1 MSSKHTAA
9 DGSPSASTI
18 SLPRRRHSRHG
29 SLGSLTNIP
38 HTDRETLSQ
47 TLDQINQHASRTD
60 SLTTF
65 NEYTSPPLST
75 SGGDGKGLAGELQ
88 GGISGLYSRIRASV
102 GNVRDIVTN
111 TAENAAVDEKSIKSP
126 KLAPPSPAS
135 ITRSRPYNLDN
146 VASDSVPQD
155 SQPTGGTKGLSSITS
170 PIDPD
175 FAVSLKLPALDA
187 RKGYETLQKSDQKQV
202 IKSTKLT
209 LGGSTSQVKA
219 ILTPSLPLKSPLAP
233 LAPPTIVISSAIA
246 EANATGNRDDSR
258 TRKGSV
264 TTNVRAPS
272 KAEEQLNEAVSKRKA
287 PALAPVSNP
296 STNPAPDEKVNEQ
309 SQTTV
314 EHVFDKGQQLEH
326 ESIAYEHAGRLG
338 QKGALTQDGDYFT
351 ALEQPLTVPK
361 IVTHP
366 GTPQTS
372 HARTLPIPAINSLE
386 KQPST
391 PVATS
396 PASAQS
402 SVRSPPSVKNASMD
416 TFSLRAGAVQ
426 KRATSTNWQELNSSA
441 QSPAPQIRN
450 RILSKDFWMKDE
462 NARDCFYCGDA
473 FSTFRRK
480 HHCRT
485 CGQIF
490 DAKCTSILP
499 GAQFGHAG
507 SIRVCKPCE
516 SIVKGFD
523 DSSEFSDDS
532 SIRPPSLRP
541 RHGSAGAND
550 VLGSPGARSRPAS
563 LYSMRQSPKH
573 SELVAPTMSIPATR
587 KSKSDTSRYPTVLEI
602 EAERTLMRPSSSRS
616 LRSTHLSRPFTPG
629 HRRHNSRQLHQ
640 RGFKALPEDSAPFHR
655 TVPQE
660 KRQRL
665 PAFHDDN
672 IIDPDLAP
680 YLSDEASSGDEQ
692 IGIVAAM
699 HGEGVSRSFDDKTTL
714 AGYLGASKK
723 SRSRAGDKS
732 ISGVT
737 FTSRDTDNQS
747 LSSFRTSNARNS
759 RRRNPSTLGNLHLR
773 PSPRAHRMSA
783 AIPPSSTNLHESFS
797 SSALAQMMSATSTP
811 AAGPRMIR
819 SSSMRGAAAPAVEL
833 NSASLQHVRRLLR
846 QLLQDSHIHSVSN
859 WEKAMIPILL
869 QATDDVNPNVQ
880 NGDDIDVRHYVK
892 LKKIPGGKPDD
903 TSYVSGLVFTKNLAL
918 KSMPRSMAHP
928 NILILTFPL
937 EYARHQQ
944 HFMSLEPVI
953 RQEREFLQNLVHRI
967 AALQPNLLLVE
978 RNVSG
983 LALEFLEKANIATA
997 YNVKASVLEAVSR
1010 CSQTRII
1017 SSVDKL
1023 AIKPPQAGKC
1033 SSFYLKT
1040 YVHGGRKK
1048 TYMFLSGCSKELG
1061 CTIVLRG
1068 ADNTTLARMKR
1079 ITEFMVYVVYNLKLE
1094 TCLMRDEFAL
1104 IPSVARTGS
1113 LSPSQDTARKATKG
1127 THMDPAPS
1135 SDLVAEISSKLD
1147 DKSLGNDGTAAEVV
1161 NANVL
1166 KSLNP
1171 KSRATNEDTQNNPDD
1186 GSVPDDV
1193 PMPSF
1198 YSDMVEEHRT
1208 KILSASPFVR
1218 FMQPYL
1224 LMRSREQERR
1234 LAYLRRLRDLD
1245 VAESERLTEDPELR
1259 TFQLIKPEMVHETVR
1274 AASKSVREV
1283 LRAVHDTEYDRALH
1297 NYRVQSKQWETYI
1310 SGNINLFDPEA
1321 HQNIA
1326 VLYSVVCTVT
1336 TVPCSGPDLLALG
1349 FYNEHETD
1357 ENFEADC
1364 TLGQYVE
1371 DVCFGA
1377 NTVCTAN
1384 GCERKMFDHHRQY
1397 VHGEAQIS
1405 VFVERYPCKLR
1416 GLQNTI
1422 LMWSCCRICGKETQ
1436 VMPMSEST
1444 WKYSFGKYLEL
1455 SFWSKDVH
1463 ARADVCPHDLHRDH
1477 LRYFGFKDM
1486 VLRVHYDPITLL
1498 EVIVPRARIT
1508 WKVDNDLRFKND
1520 LYMKI
1525 EERIN
1530 KFMLSVKARIK
1541 SILVESVVPQKME
1554 ACRQEVARLMERC
1567 REEHPALVKNL
1578 QDKYMTSKH
1587 YETVPFNR
1595 AIRATQE
1602 KVAEWD
1608 ATFAEFDR
1616 NFFPSEKDIRR
1627 LATLQLK
1634 KIFLDRDESNSSLAS
1649 NEEEKIPAAPDTLT
1663 VASMSSEEQPSL
1675 TPQTRNMSP
1684 EKTHDML
1691 SAVVDKNASAR
1702 PVLDTSDT
1710 TNEYENAPATAVPS
1724 DPTDKALTS
1733 RDTIDRE
1740 DVRHLDLATSSE
1752 LQQHSDLSGAFASGE
1767 PRAIDFAVN
1776 LADPEHR
1783 QTIKYPN
1790 EGNDLQDHDAGQIN
1804 YEPVQPSAGTQ
1815 QFSEDEPTKA
1825 KSNQPSSIPRPTLGG
1840 RRHTGIPASPPLIR
1854 THSQPVHHQR
1864 DQSNGSK
1871 RSSTSREEPRNK
1883 MVQSDEPPNANL
1895 TSAKPAEKRLSGR
1908 LGLGTLKLHGVS
1920 GHSMIPRSIATKR
1933 DSHVST
1939 LAKHFEQLSREFEKE
1954 RLREKRQRFSKNRQS
1969 RAYPM
1974 AAAKP
1979 IVEVYHNVREAV
1991 EERDPSD
1998 EDLLV
2003 SEPPLGS
2010 GEPPATVDQM
2020 AQMEDSQTSGEGI
2033 RTEDT
2038 TAENTD
2044 TEEHTHDSY
2053 TGSDTEGEGSR
2064 NEADRVSVEDVPGSP
2079 EEHHALSSAEA
2090 QLDLKLDLPKHE
2102 KYSLLKILMNF
2113 WAERSASGWKALDY
2127 PLNTFDHIFA
2137 DSDIIVREDEPSS
2150 LIAFA
2155 LGSED
2160 YKAKLQGITSRSSL
2174 DDPDAGD
2181 QGEMQRTMTRTTGTH
2196 LKYQFH
2202 EGSAKMLC
2210 KVFYAEQFDAVRR
2223 KCGVSERIVESLSR
2237 CMKWDSKGGKT
2248 KSVFLKT
2255 LDDRFVLK
2263 SLPPG
2268 ETQTFLRFAPAYF
2281 QLMSECL
2288 FRDLPSV
2295 IAKMVGFYQ
2304 IVIKNTL
2311 TGVDFNWYLIVMEN
2325 LFYDRSPTRIFD
2337 LKGSM
2342 RNRRIQSTGEQNE
2355 VLLDENMV
2363 DFIYESPLFARE
2375 HSKKLLRAS
2384 VWNDTLFLSR
2394 QNVMDYSLMIAID
2407 EERKELVVGIIDVI
2421 RTYTWDKKL
2430 EFWFKGGG
2438 GRGTRPTVTSPRDYK
2453 NRFREAMGRYV
2464 LQAPNCWHQFH
2475 AQQLETRAL
2484 RIEKERE
2491 GEAEAQGHGQVTNHR
2506 EGIAGAGSIW

>member
-1 MSSKHTAA
+1 MSSKHAVA
-9 DGSPSASTI
+9 DGNPPALT
-18 SLPRRRHSRHG
+18 LPFPHSRRSRRGSIG
-29 SLGSLTNIP
+29 SLVSTSSV
-38 HTDRETLSQ
+38 DRETLAQ
-47 TLDQINQHASRTD
+47 TLDQINQHASQTGT
-60 SLTTF
+60 LTTF
-65 NEYTSPPLST
+65 NEYTPPPILS
-75 SGGDGKGLAGELQ
+75 SRGDEKGLASDLQ
-88 GGISGLYSRIRASV
+88 GGISGLYSRFRASV
-102 GNVRDIVTN
+102 GNVRDIVAPN
-111 TAENAAVDEKSIKSP
+111 GDNGSADEKSIQSP
-126 KLAPPSPAS
+126 RLAPPTPAPINHPKPPS
-135 ITRSRPYNLDN
+135 LDV
-146 VASDSVPQD
+146 VASNARQD
-155 SQPTGGTKGLSSITS
+155 NKRGTGVWSSIPSTPHVDADVTDLS
-170 PIDPD
+170 KAPVPYEGGGHEIPPKADPKP
-175 FAVSLKLPALDA
+175 FAKP
-187 RKGYETLQKSDQKQV
+187 
-202 IKSTKLT
+202 TKLAI
-209 LGGSTSQVKA
+209 GASTTQAKA
-219 ILTPSLPLKSPLAP
+219 VLTPGLPLTSPLAP
-233 LAPPTIVISSAIA
+233 LAAPTMAFSAAIA
-246 EANATGNRDDSR
+246 KANVNDGRDDPGV
-258 TRKGSV
+258 RKGSV
-264 TTNVRAPS
+264 PTNGRLSS
-272 KAEEQLNEAVSKRKA
+272 KAEEHLNEKFNKQKA
-287 PALAPVSNP
+287 PSPYS
-296 STNPAPDEKVNEQ
+296 STNPASDVRAGDY
-309 SQTTV
+309 SRTV
-314 EHVFDKGQQLEH
+314 
-326 ESIAYEHAGRLG
+326 IEHASEASQQSKHEPPDRETEDQANLEGRSPQG
-338 QKGALTQDGDYFT
+338 VDYF
-351 ALEQPLTVPK
+351 APVEQPLMVPK
-361 IVTHP
+361 VVTHP
-366 GTPQTS
+366 GTPQISHSRTS
-372 HARTLPIPAINSLE
+372 QIAVTASTE
-386 KQPST
+386 KGPST
-391 PVATS
+391 PVMAS

-402 SVRSPPSVKNASMD
+402 STHAYPSFDQKKSDAS
-416 TFSLRAGAVQ
+416 SSRAASAHTRISSS
-426 KRATSTNWQELNSSA
+426 KRQDFDNLTKVS
-441 QSPAPQIRN
+441 APQIRN
-450 RILSKDFWMKDE
+450 RILSKEYWMKDE

-490 DAKCTSILP
+490 DAKCTSVLP

-516 SIVKGFD
+516 GIINGYD

-541 RHGSAGAND
+541 RHGSAGASD
-550 VLGSPGARSRPAS
+550 VLSSSVPRSRPGS
-563 LYSMRQSPKH
+563 LHNMKPSPKH
-573 SELVAPTMSIPATR
+573 SELTAPTMSIPATR
-587 KSKSDTSRYPTVLEI
+587 KSKSESSRNPTVLEI
-602 EAERTLMRPSSSRS
+602 DAERTLMRPSSSRS
-616 LRSTHLSRPFTPG
+616 LKSTHLSRPFTPS
-629 HRRHNSRQLHQ
+629 HRRHNSRHFHQ
-640 RGFKALPEDSAPFHR
+640 RGIKALPEDSAPFHR
-655 TVPQE
+655 NVPEEQ
-660 KRQRL
+660 RQRL

-680 YLSDEASSGDEQ
+680 YLSDDASSGDEE

-699 HGEGVSRSFDDKTTL
+699 QGEGISRSFDEKTTL
-714 AGYLGASKK
+714 AGILGASKK
-723 SRSRAGDKS
+723 HRSRAGDKS
-732 ISGVT
+732 LSGVT
-737 FTSRDTDNQS
+737 FVSRDSDNQS
-747 LSSFRTSNARNS
+747 LSSGRNAHARSS
-759 RRRNPSTLGNLHLR
+759 RRRNLSTVGNLHLR

-783 AIPPSSTNLHESFS
+783 AVPPSNTNLHESFS

-811 AAGPRMIR
+811 AAGPRIIR
-819 SSSMRGAAAPAVEL
+819 SSSMRGAAAPPVEL
-833 NSASLQHVRRLLR
+833 NSASLEHVRKLLR
-846 QLLQDSHIHSVSN
+846 QLLQDSRIHSVSN
-859 WEKAMIPILL
+859 WEKALLPIFL

-880 NGDDIDVRHYVK
+880 DGDDIDIRHYVK
-892 LKKIPGGKPDD
+892 LKKIPGGRPDD

-918 KSMPRSMAHP
+918 KSMPRSIAHP
-928 NILILTFPL
+928 SILILTFPL

-967 AALQPNLLLVE
+967 ATLQPNLLLVE

-983 LALEFLEKANIATA
+983 LALEFLEKAGIATA

-1010 CSQTRII
+1010 CTQTRII
-1017 SSVDKL
+1017 SSIDKL

-1068 ADNTTLARMKR
+1068 ADSATLARVKR

-1104 IPSVARTGS
+1104 IPSVAQTGS
-1113 LSPSQDTARKATKG
+1113 VSPGNATAWNAAGGANAASLGSVPKGGTAT
-1127 THMDPAPS
+1127 
-1135 SDLVAEISSKLD
+1135 EISNRLYDMHS
-1147 DKSLGNDGTAAEVV
+1147 DKKVVSADVSNAEVRKDPGITFPETKDDTSTS
-1161 NANVL
+1161 A
-1166 KSLNP
+1166 
-1171 KSRATNEDTQNNPDD
+1171 EDAAD
-1186 GSVPDDV
+1186 PDDV

-1208 KILSASPFVR
+1208 KILSASPFVK

-1234 LAYLRRLRDLD
+1234 LAYLQRLRDLD
-1245 VAESERLTEDPELR
+1245 VEESEKITEDAESR
-1259 TFQLIKPEMVHETVR
+1259 TFQLIKPEMVHEAVR
-1274 AASKSVREV
+1274 TTSKSVREV
-1283 LRAVHDTEYDRALH
+1283 LRAVHDAEYDKALH
-1297 NYRVQSKQWETYI
+1297 IYQVQSKQWETYI

-1349 FYNEHETD
+1349 FYNEHETGAD
-1357 ENFEADC
+1357 FEADC

-1371 DVCFGA
+1371 DLCFGA

-1397 VHGEAQIS
+1397 VHGEAQVS
-1405 VFVERYPCKLR
+1405 VFVEHYPCKLR

-1422 LMWSCCRICGKETQ
+1422 LMWGCCRICGKETQ
-1436 VMPMSEST
+1436 VMPMSENT

-1455 SFWSKDVH
+1455 SFLSKDVH

-1477 LRYFGFKDM
+1477 LRYFGFKDLA
-1486 VLRVHYDPITLL
+1486 LRVHYDPITLL
-1498 EVIVPRARIT
+1498 EVVVPRARIT

-1520 LYMKI
+1520 LYARI

-1530 KFMLSVKARIK
+1530 KFMLSVKARIQ
-1541 SILVESVVPQKME
+1541 SIMVESVVPEKVE
-1554 ACRQEVARLMERC
+1554 ACKQEVGKLMDRC
-1567 REEHPALVKNL
+1567 REEHWALLRNL

-1608 ATFAEFDR
+1608 NAFADFDR

-1634 KIFLDRDESNSSLAS
+1634 KIFLDRDESNASLSS
-1649 NEEEKIPAAPDTLT
+1649 NEEGSTPVDPGTLT
-1663 VASMSSEEQPSL
+1663 VAITSPDEPPSL
-1675 TPQTRNMSP
+1675 APQTRNMSP
-1684 EKTHDML
+1684 EKAHDML
-1691 SAVVDKNASAR
+1691 SAVVDKDASSQTTPAG
-1702 PVLDTSDT
+1702 SGT
-1710 TNEYENAPATAVPS
+1710 TNEKGGETSATAR
-1724 DPTDKALTS
+1724 TDLTEEAFRPEDAL
-1733 RDTIDRE
+1733 DRE
-1740 DVRHLDLATSSE
+1740 DVRHLDLATSPE
-1752 LQQHSDLSGAFASGE
+1752 LRQPTPLNAAFAKGE
-1767 PRAIDFAVN
+1767 PRTIDFAVKSVDLERSQRRTLVKEDKGPLSLN
-1776 LADPEHR
+1776 DER
-1783 QTIKYPN
+1783 EN
-1790 EGNDLQDHDAGQIN
+1790 NDLSESSVPPQQHLKH
-1804 YEPVQPSAGTQ
+1804 EPTDSRPIQPSG
-1815 QFSEDEPTKA
+1815 
-1825 KSNQPSSIPRPTLGG
+1825 IPRPIEGG
-1840 RRHTGIPASPPLIR
+1840 RQHTGGLAPAPLHR
-1854 THSQPVHHQR
+1854 THSQPVQHQH
-1864 DQSNGSK
+1864 DFSNSSKQSATPLEELHTEASK
-1871 RSSTSREEPRNK
+1871 SEDS
-1883 MVQSDEPPNANL
+1883 PNASSGS
-1895 TSAKPAEKRLSGR
+1895 TGPAEKGISER
-1908 LGLGTLKLHGVS
+1908 LGLSTVKRSGVAS
-1920 GHSMIPRSIATKR
+1920 HSMIPRSIGAKK
-1933 DSHVST
+1933 DSHVSA

-1954 RLREKRQRFSKNRQS
+1954 RLRERRQRFSKSRRS

-1974 AAAKP
+1974 AVAKP
-1979 IVEVYHNVREAV
+1979 IVEVYRNVREAV

-2003 SEPPLGS
+2003 A
-2010 GEPPATVDQM
+2010 EPPAESGESAATVDRM
-2020 AQMEDSQTSGEGI
+2020 ARMEESQTSGEGA
-2033 RTEDT
+2033 RAEDT
-2038 TAENTD
+2038 TAENTETD
-2044 TEEHTHDSY
+2044 ECTLDSHV
-2053 TGSDTEGEGSR
+2053 GSDAEGEGGR
-2064 NEADRVSVEDVPGSP
+2064 HGADRVSVEEVPGGP
-2079 EEHHALSSAEA
+2079 DEHHALSPSEA

-2102 KYSLLKILMNF
+2102 KSSLMKMLRNF

-2137 DSDIIVREDEPSS
+2137 DSDIIIREDEPSS

-2160 YKAKLQGITSRSSL
+2160 YQAKLRDITSRTEL
-2174 DDPDAGD
+2174 GPPDAGD
-2181 QGEMQRTMTRTTGTH
+2181 PAEMQRTMTRTTGTH
-2196 LKYQFH
+2196 LKYQFQ

-2210 KVFYAEQFDAVRR
+2210 KVFYAEQFDALRR

-2237 CMKWDSKGGKT
+2237 CLKWDSKGGKT

-2263 SLPPG
+2263 SLPSG

-2288 FRDLPSV
+2288 FHDLPSV

-2304 IVIKNTL
+2304 IIIKNPL

-2342 RNRRIQSTGEQNE
+2342 RNRRIQSTGQQNE

-2453 NRFREAMGRYV
+2453 NRFREAMARYV
-2464 LQAPNCWHQFH
+2464 LQAPNCWHQFY
-2475 AQQLETRAL
+2475 AQRSETKGL
-2484 RIEKERE
+2484 RIEKDKE
-2491 GEAEAQGHGQVTNHR
+2491 GEAEVQTQSSV
-2506 EGIAGAGSIW
+2506 IS

>member
-1 MSSKHTAA
+1 MSSKLAAA
-9 DGSPSASTI
+9 DGSPAASTLLCPQPRRSRRGSIGSLVSASSI
-18 SLPRRRHSRHG
+18 
-29 SLGSLTNIP
+29 
-38 HTDRETLSQ
+38 DKDTLSH
-47 TLDQINQHASRTD
+47 TLDQINQHASHTD
-60 SLTTF
+60 TLTTF
-65 NEYTSPPLST
+65 NEYTSPPLS
-75 SGGDGKGLAGELQ
+75 SPSGDGKGLASDLQ
-88 GGISGLYSRIRASV
+88 GGISGLYNRFRASV
-102 GNVRDIVTN
+102 GNVRDIV
-111 TAENAAVDEKSIKSP
+111 APSSDHVSADEKSIQSP
-126 KLAPPSPAS
+126 GLAPPSPALINRTKPPSLNVSSSTTRQDNKRVGSVWNS
-135 ITRSRPYNLDN
+135 IPSTPSFDAENTVQQSR
-146 VASDSVPQD
+146 
-155 SQPTGGTKGLSSITS
+155 I
-170 PIDPD
+170 
-175 FAVSLKLPALDA
+175 PALWEGEAHEFPHRPDP
-187 RKGYETLQKSDQKQV
+187 KSLAKS
-202 IKSTKLT
+202 IKLAPGAPISQTKPM
-209 LGGSTSQVKA
+209 
-219 ILTPSLPLKSPLAP
+219 LTPNLPLKSPLAP
-233 LAPPTIVISSAIA
+233 LAPPTTLLSAAVA
-246 EANATGNRDDSR
+246 EANVNEGRDDSR
-258 TRKGSV
+258 VRKGV
-264 TTNVRAPS
+264 TISNDPLPS
-272 KAEEQLNEAVSKRKA
+272 KAEEQLNETFNKQKGPS
-287 PALAPVSNP
+287 PNP
-296 STNPAPDEKVNEQ
+296 SSHSAADTKTEEYSRAVIDHTSEA
-309 SQTTV
+309 S
-314 EHVFDKGQQLEH
+314 QQLKH
-326 ESIAYEHAGRLG
+326 ESVDAEIERQENQGGRSTHG
-338 QKGALTQDGDYFT
+338 VDYFT
-351 ALEQPLTVPK
+351 SVEQPQRVPK
-361 IVTHP
+361 IVTHT
-366 GTPQTS
+366 GTPKTS
-372 HARTLPIPAINSLE
+372 HPYTPQAAVIDSPERG
-386 KQPST
+386 PST
-391 PVATS
+391 PVMVS
-396 PASAQS
+396 PPLAQS
-402 SVRSPPSVKNASMD
+402 STHMYPSFDINRAD
-416 TFSLRAGAVQ
+416 TSLSRAVSVHTRLSSS
-426 KRATSTNWQELNSSA
+426 KRQDFDSLTKGS
-441 QSPAPQIRN
+441 APQNKN
-450 RILSKDFWMKDE
+450 RILSKDYWMKDE

-516 SIVKGFD
+516 GIINGYD

-532 SIRPPSLRP
+532 SVRPPSLRP
-541 RHGSAGAND
+541 RHGSAGASD
-550 VLGSPGARSRPAS
+550 VLNSPGPRSRPVS
-563 LYSMRQSPKH
+563 LYNMRQSPKH
-573 SELVAPTMSIPATR
+573 SELIAPTMSIPATR
-587 KSKSDTSRYPTVLEI
+587 KSKSDSSRNPTVLEI
-602 EAERTLMRPSSSRS
+602 EAERTLIRPSSSRS
-616 LRSTHLSRPFTPG
+616 LKSTHLSRPFTPG
-629 HRRHNSRQLHQ
+629 HRRHNSRHLHQ

-655 TVPQE
+655 NAPEE

-699 HGEGVSRSFDDKTTL
+699 HGEGISRSFDEKTTL
-714 AGYLGASKK
+714 AGILGASKK
-723 SRSRAGDKS
+723 HRSRAGDKS
-732 ISGVT
+732 LSGVT
-737 FTSRDTDNQS
+737 FISRDTDNQS
-747 LSSFRTSNARNS
+747 LSSARNSNIRNS
-759 RRRNPSTLGNLHLR
+759 RRRNLSTVSNLHLR

-783 AIPPSSTNLHESFS
+783 AIPPSTSNLHESFS

-833 NSASLQHVRRLLR
+833 NSASLQHVRKLLR
-846 QLLQDSHIHSVSN
+846 QLLQDSRIHSISN
-859 WEKAMIPILL
+859 WEKALIPILL

-880 NGDDIDVRHYVK
+880 NGDDIDIRHYVK

-903 TSYVSGLVFTKNLAL
+903 TLYVSGLVFTKNLAL
-918 KSMPRSMAHP
+918 KSMPRSIAHP

-983 LALEFLEKANIATA
+983 LALEFLEKADIATA

-1017 SSVDKL
+1017 SSIDKL

-1068 ADNTTLARMKR
+1068 ADNATLARVKR

-1104 IPSVARTGS
+1104 IPSVAQTGFQS
-1113 LSPSQDTARKATKG
+1113 PRLRNAWNITEGANAAGLVSPSGIA
-1127 THMDPAPS
+1127 
-1135 SDLVAEISSKLD
+1135 AEISNKLHD
-1147 DKSLGNDGTAAEVV
+1147 VDFNTKSILSADVT
-1161 NANVL
+1161 NADVL
-1166 KSLNP
+1166 KKP
-1171 KSRATNEDTQNNPDD
+1171 GFRYPETKEDIST
-1186 GSVPDDV
+1186 GSGDAAVPDDV

-1208 KILSASPFVR
+1208 KILSASPFVK

-1234 LAYLRRLRDLD
+1234 LAYLRRLRDID
-1245 VAESERLTEDPELR
+1245 VAEADKSVEDTETR

-1274 AASKSVREV
+1274 TASKSVREV
-1283 LRAVHDTEYDRALH
+1283 LRAVHDTEYDKAMH
-1297 NYRVQSKQWETYI
+1297 IYQVQSKQWETYI

-1357 ENFEADC
+1357 ADFEADC

-1371 DVCFGA
+1371 DLCFGA
-1377 NTVCTAN
+1377 NAVCTAN
-1384 GCERKMFDHHRQY
+1384 GCERKMLDHHRQY

-1422 LMWSCCRICGKETQ
+1422 LMWGCCRICGKETQ
-1436 VMPMSEST
+1436 VMPMSENT

-1477 LRYFGFKDM
+1477 LRYFGFKDLA
-1486 VLRVHYDPITLL
+1486 LRVHYDPITLL
-1498 EVIVPRARIT
+1498 EVVVPRARIT

-1520 LYMKI
+1520 LYTRI

-1530 KFMLSVKARIK
+1530 KYMLSVKARIQ
-1541 SILVESVVPQKME
+1541 SIMVESVVPEKVE
-1554 ACRQEVARLMERC
+1554 ACRQEVGRLMDRC
-1567 REEHPALVKNL
+1567 REEHRALLRNL

-1608 ATFAEFDR
+1608 NAFADFDR

-1627 LATLQLK
+1627 LATLQLR
-1634 KIFLDRDESNSSLAS
+1634 KIFLDRDYSNTSLSS
-1649 NEEEKIPAAPDTLT
+1649 NEEVGATAAPGTLT
-1663 VASMSSEEQPSL
+1663 VAVTSADEPPSL

-1684 EKTHDML
+1684 EKAHDML
-1691 SAVVDKNASAR
+1691 SAVVDKNASSQKASATPDTTEKQAEETAITAR
-1702 PVLDTSDT
+1702 TELTEEASAPNDVLDR
-1710 TNEYENAPATAVPS
+1710 EN
-1724 DPTDKALTS
+1724 
-1733 RDTIDRE
+1733 I
-1740 DVRHLDLATSSE
+1740 RHLDLATSPE
-1752 LQQHSDLSGAFASGE
+1752 LRQPATLNTAFANGE
-1767 PRAIDFAVN
+1767 PRTIDFAVKSMD
-1776 LADPEHR
+1776 LEQR
-1783 QTIKYPN
+1783 QQK
-1790 EGNDLQDHDAGQIN
+1790 
-1804 YEPVQPSAGTQ
+1804 VQPNKDYDIQLEKLEQKTKTLPGPSTPSQ
-1815 QFSEDEPTKA
+1815 LQVKNEPTKS
-1825 KSNQPSSIPRPTLGG
+1825 KPVNHMSGIPRPSEGG
-1840 RRHTGIPASPPLIR
+1840 RRHTGVPASPPLNR
-1854 THSQPVHHQR
+1854 THSYPVQHQR
-1864 DQSNGSK
+1864 DLSDSSKQSTVVPEEPQDEDSK
-1871 RSSTSREEPRNK
+1871 STGLPTAESSSTRAA
-1883 MVQSDEPPNANL
+1883 D
-1895 TSAKPAEKRLSGR
+1895 KRLSER
-1908 LGLGTLKLHGVS
+1908 FGLSTLKLSGVS
-1920 GHSMIPRSIATKR
+1920 GHSMIPRSIAAKKE
-1933 DSHVST
+1933 SHVST

-1954 RLREKRQRFSKNRQS
+1954 RLRERRQRFSKSRQS

-1974 AAAKP
+1974 AVAKP
-1979 IVEVYHNVREAV
+1979 IVEVYRNVREAV

-2003 SEPPLGS
+2003 AD
-2010 GEPPATVDQM
+2010 PPAENEESSETVDQM
-2020 AQMEDSQTSGEGI
+2020 AQMEESQTSGEGV
-2033 RTEDT
+2033 RADDT
-2038 TAENTD
+2038 TADNTETD
-2044 TEEHTHDSY
+2044 EYTLDSHV
-2053 TGSDTEGEGSR
+2053 GSDTEGEAGR
-2064 NEADRVSVEDVPGSP
+2064 TGADRVSIEDVPGGP
-2079 EEHHALSSAEA
+2079 DEHHALSTTEA

-2102 KYSLLKILMNF
+2102 KSSLMKMLRNF

-2155 LGSED
+2155 LGSDD
-2160 YKAKLQGITSRSSL
+2160 YQAKLQGITSRTGQANSE
-2174 DDPDAGD
+2174 AGD
-2181 QGEMQRTMTRTTGTH
+2181 QAEMQRTMTRTTGTH
-2196 LKYQFH
+2196 LKYQFQ

-2210 KVFYAEQFDAVRR
+2210 KVFYAEQFDALRR

-2237 CMKWDSKGGKT
+2237 CLKWDSKGGKT

-2288 FRDLPSV
+2288 FHDLPSV

-2304 IVIKNTL
+2304 IVIKNPL

-2407 EERKELVVGIIDVI
+2407 EQRKELVVGIIDVI

-2475 AQQLETRAL
+2475 AQQLETKAL

-2491 GEAEAQGHGQVTNHR
+2491 GETETQTQPGVV
-2506 EGIAGAGSIW
+2506 S

>member
-1 MSSKHTAA
+1 MGSKNAITN
-9 DGSPSASTI
+9 GSPAASTI
-18 SLPRRRHSRHG
+18 SHPHRRHSRRG
-29 SLGSLTNIP
+29 SISSLASISQI
-38 HTDRETLSQ
+38 DKETLSQ
-47 TLDQINQHASRTD
+47 TLDEINQHASHTD
-60 SLTTF
+60 TLTTF
-65 NEYTSPPLST
+65 NQYTSPPLSS
-75 SGGDGKGLAGELQ
+75 SGGDGKGIAGDLQ
-88 GGISGLYSRIRASV
+88 GGITGLYSRLRASV
-102 GNVRDIVTN
+102 GNVRDIVTH
-111 TAENAAVDEKSIKSP
+111 TADHSAGDDKSIQSP
-126 KLAPPSPAS
+126 RLPPPSPAS
-135 ITRSRPYNLDN
+135 TTRSKPHTLDV
-146 VASDSVPQD
+146 VASYVRQDNKRVDAVRSSNPTTPDLDSVFPVV
-155 SQPTGGTKGLSSITS
+155 TKPPGPS
-170 PIDPD
+170 
-175 FAVSLKLPALDA
+175 K
-187 RKGYETLQKSDQKQV
+187 REGHETPPKVDQKETAKPSQISLGASV
-202 IKSTKLT
+202 SQSKATLT
-209 LGGSTSQVKA
+209 SN
-219 ILTPSLPLKSPLAP
+219 LPMKSPLTP
-233 LAPPTIVISSAIA
+233 LALPTTGISQAVA
-246 EANATGNRDDSR
+246 EVNVNDSR
-258 TRKGSV
+258 DEPKIRRGGTI
-264 TTNVRAPS
+264 TNDTAASR
-272 KAEEQLNEAVSKRKA
+272 AEEQLNETFNKQKVPGPS
-287 PALAPVSNP
+287 LAPLVNPPLRTSAEGHLRTDSSNSAEAPHQVEQKDLSPEMGEIPNHKMNP
-296 STNPAPDEKVNEQ
+296 S
-309 SQTTV
+309 
-314 EHVFDKGQQLEH
+314 LE
-326 ESIAYEHAGRLG
+326 
-338 QKGALTQDGDYFT
+338 GDYFT
-351 ALEQPLTVPK
+351 LTEQPLKIPQ

-366 GTPQTS
+366 GTPQTNHS
-372 HARTLPIPAINSLE
+372 WTPQVNTSVVLE
-386 KQPST
+386 KGLST
-391 PVATS
+391 PGMTS
-396 PASAQS
+396 PTSAH
-402 SVRSPPSVKNASMD
+402 
-416 TFSLRAGAVQ
+416 
-426 KRATSTNWQELNSSA
+426 SSA
-441 QSPAPQIRN
+441 HSQHSSDQKKGDTSSLSAAGMRARVTGKTLQDFDSIAKGPVPQVRN
-450 RILSKDFWMKDE
+450 RILSRDYWMKDE
-462 NARDCFYCGDA
+462 NARDCFYCGGA

-490 DAKCTSILP
+490 DAKWLFYSTSILP
-499 GAQFGHAG
+499 GAQFGHAS

-516 SIVKGFD
+516 GIINGYD

-541 RHGSAGAND
+541 RHGSAGAGD
-550 VLGSPGARSRPAS
+550 VLGSPGARSRPGS
-563 LYSMRQSPKH
+563 LHSTRQSPKH
-573 SELVAPTMSIPATR
+573 SELMAPTMSIPATR
-587 KSKSDTSRYPTVLEI
+587 KSKSESSRNPTVLEI
-602 EAERTLMRPSSSRS
+602 DAERTLMRPSSSRS
-616 LRSTHLSRPFTPG
+616 LKSTLLSRPFTPG
-629 HRRHNSRQLHQ
+629 HRRHNSRHLHQ
-640 RGFKALPEDSAPFHR
+640 RSFKALPEDSAPFHR
-655 TVPQE
+655 NAPE
-660 KRQRL
+660 ERRQRL

-699 HGEGVSRSFDDKTTL
+699 HGESISRSFDDKASL
-714 AGYLGASKK
+714 AGFLGASRK

-732 ISGVT
+732 MSGVT
-737 FTSRDTDNQS
+737 FANLDADNQS
-747 LSSFRTSNARNS
+747 LSSSRTPNARNS
-759 RRRNPSTLGNLHLR
+759 RRRNLSAVANLHQR
-773 PSPRAHRMSA
+773 PSPRLHRMSA
-783 AIPPSSTNLHESFS
+783 AVPPSNTSLHESFS

-811 AAGPRMIR
+811 AVGPRMIR
-819 SSSMRGAAAPAVEL
+819 SSSMRGAAAPAIEL
-833 NSASLQHVRRLLR
+833 NSASLQHVRKLLR
-846 QLLQDSHIHSVSN
+846 QLLQDSEIHSVGS
-859 WEKAMIPILL
+859 WEKALIPILL

-880 NGDDIDVRHYVK
+880 NGDDIDIRHYVK

-918 KSMPRSMAHP
+918 KAMPRSIAQP

-1010 CSQTRII
+1010 CSQTRVI
-1017 SSVDKL
+1017 SSIDKL
-1023 AIKPPQAGKC
+1023 AIKPPQAGTC

-1040 YVHGGRKK
+1040 YVHGGRRK
-1048 TYMFLSGCSKELG
+1048 TYMFLSGCAKELG

-1068 ADNTTLARMKR
+1068 AGNTTLARVKR

-1104 IPSVARTGS
+1104 IPSVAHTGS
-1113 LSPSQDTARKATKG
+1113 LSPGRQVDQTAVVAARA
-1127 THMDPAPS
+1127 DPAPP
-1135 SDLVAEISSKLD
+1135 SDVVAEMSNRIHETDIAKNRLSADVSNAEILQNIGSTLTSSKD
-1147 DKSLGNDGTAAEVV
+1147 
-1161 NANVL
+1161 NAMTH
-1166 KSLNP
+1166 P
-1171 KSRATNEDTQNNPDD
+1171 ADA
-1186 GSVPDDV
+1186 SVPDDV

-1208 KILSASPFVR
+1208 RILSASPFVK

-1234 LAYLRRLRDLD
+1234 LAYLRRLRDMD
-1245 VAESERLTEDPELR
+1245 TAEAEKLAEDTEAR
-1259 TFQLIKPEMVHETVR
+1259 TFQLIKPEMIHETVR

-1297 NYRVQSKQWETYI
+1297 NYQVQSKQWETYI
-1310 SGNINLFDPEA
+1310 AGNINLFDPEA

-1326 VLYSVVCTVT
+1326 ILYSVVCTVT

-1357 ENFEADC
+1357 VDFEADC

-1371 DVCFGA
+1371 DLCFGA

-1397 VHGEAQIS
+1397 VHGEAQIN

-1422 LMWSCCRICGKETQ
+1422 LMWSCCRVCGKETQ

-1463 ARADVCPHDLHRDH
+1463 ARADICPHDLHRDH
-1477 LRYFGFKDM
+1477 LRYFGFKDLA
-1486 VLRVHYDPITLL
+1486 LRVHYDAITLL

-1520 LYMKI
+1520 LYVRI

-1530 KFMLSVKARIK
+1530 KFMLSVKGRIK
-1541 SILVESVVPQKME
+1541 SIMVESVAPEKME
-1554 ACRQEVARLMERC
+1554 TCKQEVAKLMDRS
-1567 REEHPALVKNL
+1567 RDEHRVLIRNL
-1578 QDKYMTSKH
+1578 QDKYMSSKH

-1595 AIRATQE
+1595 ALRATQE

-1608 ATFAEFDR
+1608 NTFADFDR

-1627 LATLQLK
+1627 LATLQLR
-1634 KIFLDRDESNSSLAS
+1634 KIFLDRDDSNTSLAS
-1649 NEEEKIPAAPDTLT
+1649 SEEGNATAIQDSLT
-1663 VASMSSEEQPSL
+1663 VASASQNEQPSL

-1684 EKTHDML
+1684 ERTREML
-1691 SAVVDKNASAR
+1691 SSVVDNNSTSQDGLSKGNSINEQRSAPASAVPIGIVKEASVPR
-1702 PVLDTSDT
+1702 
-1710 TNEYENAPATAVPS
+1710 NAVN
-1724 DPTDKALTS
+1724 
-1733 RDTIDRE
+1733 RE
-1740 DVRHLDLATSSE
+1740 DVRHLDLATPSE
-1752 LQQHSDLSGAFASGE
+1752 LRQPSTLDEALTSGE
-1767 PRAIDFAVN
+1767 PRAIDFA
-1776 LADPEHR
+1776 D
-1783 QTIKYPN
+1783 IKYTRPIVDS
-1790 EGNDLQDHDAGQIN
+1790 EKDQDSQRNDDKPDIEEALDRSTTLQ
-1804 YEPVQPSAGTQ
+1804 Q
-1815 QFSEDEPTKA
+1815 QSKPEPTKF
-1825 KSNQPSSIPRPTLGG
+1825 KPNQLSGIPRPIEGG
-1840 RRHTGIPASPPLIR
+1840 RRLNGIPASPPLHR
-1854 THSQPVHHQR
+1854 THSQPVQHQR
-1864 DQSNGSK
+1864 DLSNGSRK
-1871 RSSTSREEPRNK
+1871 SNVSP
-1883 MVQSDEPPNANL
+1883 VGPPDESIKTDGPPKADL
-1895 TSAKPAEKRLSGR
+1895 ASAKPAEKRLSDR
-1908 LGLGTLKLHGVS
+1908 LGLNSLKIGGVS
-1920 GHSMIPRSIATKR
+1920 GHSMIPRSIAARK

-1954 RLREKRQRFSKNRQS
+1954 RLRERRQRFSKNRQS

-2003 SEPPLGS
+2003 AEPPGDT
-2010 GEPPATVDQM
+2010 GAPPATVEQM
-2020 AQMEDSQTSGEGI
+2020 AHMEDSQTSGEGV

-2038 TAENTD
+2038 TAENTETD
-2044 TEEHTHDSY
+2044 EYTLDSHV
-2053 TGSDTEGEGSR
+2053 GSDTEGEGNR
-2064 NEADRVSVEDVPGSP
+2064 NQTDRISVEDVPGSP
-2079 EEHHALSSAEA
+2079 EEHHALSPTEA

-2102 KYSLLKILMNF
+2102 KNSLMKILTNF

-2137 DSDIIVREDEPSS
+2137 DSDVIVREDEPSS

-2160 YKAKLQGITSRSSL
+2160 YRAKLKGITNRTTGV
-2174 DDPDAGD
+2174 DPDAGD
-2181 QGEMQRTMTRTTGTH
+2181 EADMQRTMTRTTGTH

-2263 SLPPG
+2263 SLPSN

-2288 FRDLPSV
+2288 FHDLPSV

-2304 IVIKNTL
+2304 IVIKNPL

-2407 EERKELVVGIIDVI
+2407 EQRKELVVGIIDVI

-2438 GRGTRPTVTSPRDYK
+2438 GKAKPTVTSPRDYK

-2475 AQQLETRAL
+2475 AQTIETKAL
-2484 RIEKERE
+2484 RIEKEKE
-2491 GEAEAQGHGQVTNHR
+2491 GEVEAQGQQVQGQ
-2506 EGIAGAGSIW
+2506 GAVIS

>member
-1 MSSKHTAA
+1 MSSHHAAA
-9 DGSPSASTI
+9 DGSPPAST
-18 SLPRRRHSRHG
+18 LPFPHPRRSRCGSIG
-29 SLGSLTNIP
+29 SLGSTPSI
-38 HTDRETLSQ
+38 DKETLSQ
-47 TLDQINQHASRTD
+47 TLDQINQHASHTGT
-60 SLTTF
+60 LTTF
-65 NEYTSPPLST
+65 NEYTSPPLSSP
-75 SGGDGKGLAGELQ
+75 SGDVKGLASDLH
-88 GGISGLYSRIRASV
+88 GGISGLYSKFRASV
-102 GNVRDIVTN
+102 GNVRDIV
-111 TAENAAVDEKSIKSP
+111 APVGDHVSVDEKSIPSP
-126 KLAPPSPAS
+126 RLAPPGPAPINRTKPPSLDVVASNTRQDNKRVVGVWSSMPSTPNGDADFTVLSKPPALYDREGRENPPDPKPVAKPTKLAPGA
-135 ITRSRPYNLDN
+135 
-146 VASDSVPQD
+146 
-155 SQPTGGTKGLSSITS
+155 
-170 PIDPD
+170 
-175 FAVSLKLPALDA
+175 
-187 RKGYETLQKSDQKQV
+187 
-202 IKSTKLT
+202 
-209 LGGSTSQVKA
+209 STSQAKA

-233 LAPPTIVISSAIA
+233 LAPPTTGFSAAIA
-246 EANATGNRDDSR
+246 EANVNDGRDDSR
-258 TRKGSV
+258 VRKRVVSTNGSLS
-264 TTNVRAPS
+264 S
-272 KAEEQLNEAVSKRKA
+272 KAEEQLNETFNKQKA
-287 PALAPVSNP
+287 PSPHP
-296 STNPAPDEKVNEQ
+296 STNPASDARAEEYSRAIIEHTSDE
-309 SQTTV
+309 S
-314 EHVFDKGQQLEH
+314 QQLMH
-326 ESIAYEHAGRLG
+326 EPIDRETQG
-338 QKGALTQDGDYFT
+338 QINQDGRSAQGVDYFKPV
-351 ALEQPLTVPK
+351 EQPLKVPK
-361 IVTHP
+361 IMTHP

-372 HARTLPIPAINSLE
+372 HSRTPQVAITDSPE
-386 KQPST
+386 KGPST
-391 PVATS
+391 PVMAS
-396 PASAQS
+396 PASAQNSTHRYPSFERENGDASPCRAVSAHTRIS
-402 SVRSPPSVKNASMD
+402 SSKRQEFD
-416 TFSLRAGAVQ
+416 SLTKGP
-426 KRATSTNWQELNSSA
+426 T
-441 QSPAPQIRN
+441 PQIRN
-450 RILSKDFWMKDE
+450 RILSKDYWMKDE

-499 GAQFGHAG
+499 GAQFGHVG

-516 SIVKGFD
+516 GIINGYD

-541 RHGSAGAND
+541 RHGSAGASD
-550 VLGSPGARSRPAS
+550 VLSSPGPRSRPGS
-563 LYSMRQSPKH
+563 LHNMRQSPKH
-573 SELVAPTMSIPATR
+573 SELTAPTMSIPATR
-587 KSKSDTSRYPTVLEI
+587 KSKSESSRNPTVLEI

-616 LRSTHLSRPFTPG
+616 LKSTHLSRPFTPG
-629 HRRHNSRQLHQ
+629 HRRHNSRHLHQ

-655 TVPQE
+655 NVPEE

-692 IGIVAAM
+692 IGIMAAM
-699 HGEGVSRSFDDKTTL
+699 HGEGISRSFDDKTTL
-714 AGYLGASKK
+714 AGILGASKK
-723 SRSRAGDKS
+723 HRSRAGDKS
-732 ISGVT
+732 LSGVT
-737 FTSRDTDNQS
+737 FVSRDTDNQS
-747 LSSFRTSNARNS
+747 LSSVRNTNARSS
-759 RRRNPSTLGNLHLR
+759 RRRNLSTMGNLHLR

-783 AIPPSSTNLHESFS
+783 AVPPSNTNLHESFS

-833 NSASLQHVRRLLR
+833 NSASLQHVRKLLR
-846 QLLQDSHIHSVSN
+846 QLLQDSRIPSVSN
-859 WEKAMIPILL
+859 WEKALIPILL

-880 NGDDIDVRHYVK
+880 NGDDIDIRHYVK

-918 KSMPRSMAHP
+918 KSMPRSIAHP
-928 NILILTFPL
+928 SILILTFPL

-983 LALEFLEKANIATA
+983 LALEFLEKAEIATV

-1017 SSVDKL
+1017 SSIDKL

-1033 SSFYLKT
+1033 SSFYLRT
-1040 YVHGGRKK
+1040 YVNGGRKK
-1048 TYMFLSGCSKELG
+1048 TYMFLSGCAKELG

-1068 ADNTTLARMKR
+1068 ADSTTLARVKR

-1104 IPSVARTGS
+1104 IPSAAQTDYQ
-1113 LSPSQDTARKATKG
+1113 SPGQSTARDAAEGAKVAGPGSVPASG
-1127 THMDPAPS
+1127 TAS
-1135 SDLVAEISSKLD
+1135 GISNKLD
-1147 DKSLGNDGTAAEVV
+1147 DVDCNTKAVSADVS
-1161 NANVL
+1161 NADVL
-1166 KSLNP
+1166 RNP
-1171 KSRATNEDTQNNPDD
+1171 GITFPETKENTSTVPDD
-1186 GSVPDDV
+1186 AAVPDDV

-1208 KILSASPFVR
+1208 KILSASPFVK

-1245 VAESERLTEDPELR
+1245 VGESEKSTEDAEFR
-1259 TFQLIKPEMVHETVR
+1259 TFQLIKPEMVHEAVR
-1274 AASKSVREV
+1274 SASKSVREV
-1283 LRAVHDTEYDRALH
+1283 LRAVHDTEYDKALH
-1297 NYRVQSKQWETYI
+1297 IYQVQSKQWETYI

-1357 ENFEADC
+1357 ADFEADC

-1371 DVCFGA
+1371 DLCFGA

-1405 VFVERYPCKLR
+1405 VFVEHYPCKLR
-1416 GLQNTI
+1416 GLQNII
-1422 LMWSCCRICGKETQ
+1422 LMWGCCRICGKETQ
-1436 VMPMSEST
+1436 VMPMSENT

-1477 LRYFGFKDM
+1477 LRYFGFKDLA
-1486 VLRVHYDPITLL
+1486 LRVHYDPITLL
-1498 EVIVPRARIT
+1498 EVVVPRARIT

-1520 LYMKI
+1520 LYARI

-1530 KFMLSVKARIK
+1530 KFMLSVKARIQ
-1541 SILVESVVPQKME
+1541 SIMVESVVPEKVE
-1554 ACRQEVARLMERC
+1554 ACKQEVGRLMERC
-1567 REEHPALVKNL
+1567 REEHRALLRNL

-1608 ATFAEFDR
+1608 SAFADFDR

-1634 KIFLDRDESNSSLAS
+1634 KIFLDRDDSNTSLSS
-1649 NEEEKIPAAPDTLT
+1649 NEEGSTPAVPGTLT
-1663 VASMSSEEQPSL
+1663 VAITSPDEPPSL

-1684 EKTHDML
+1684 EKAHDML
-1691 SAVVDKNASAR
+1691 SAVVDNNASSQIA
-1702 PVLDTSDT
+1702 PVRSDT
-1710 TNEYENAPATAVPS
+1710 TNEQGGETSVTARTDLTEEAFAPK
-1724 DPTDKALTS
+1724 DAL
-1733 RDTIDRE
+1733 DRE

-1752 LQQHSDLSGAFASGE
+1752 LRQPTARNVAFANGE
-1767 PRAIDFAVN
+1767 PRTIDFAVKSVDLERSQQKTHLKEDKGPHSEKDEQKN
-1776 LADPEHR
+1776 
-1783 QTIKYPN
+1783 
-1790 EGNDLQDHDAGQIN
+1790 NDLLDSSAFPQQHVKH
-1804 YEPVQPSAGTQ
+1804 EPVQSRPI
-1815 QFSEDEPTKA
+1815 
-1825 KSNQPSSIPRPTLGG
+1825 QPSGIPRPTEGG
-1840 RRHTGIPASPPLIR
+1840 RRHTGVPASPPLQR
-1854 THSQPVHHQR
+1854 THSQPTQHQR
-1864 DQSNGSK
+1864 DLSNSSEQSATPS
-1871 RSSTSREEPRNK
+1871 EEPQAEASK
-1883 MVQSDEPPNANL
+1883 IEESPNAN
-1895 TSAKPAEKRLSGR
+1895 PASTRPTEKRLSDR
-1908 LGLGTLKLHGVS
+1908 LGLSTLKLSGVS
-1920 GHSMIPRSIATKR
+1920 GHSMIPRSIAAKK

-1954 RLREKRQRFSKNRQS
+1954 RLRERRQRFSKSRQS

-1974 AAAKP
+1974 AVAKP
-1979 IVEVYHNVREAV
+1979 IVEVYRNVREAV

-2003 SEPPLGS
+2003 PEPPAET
-2010 GEPPATVDQM
+2010 GESPATVDQM
-2020 AQMEDSQTSGEGI
+2020 ARMEESQTSGEGV
-2033 RTEDT
+2033 RAEDT
-2038 TAENTD
+2038 TAENTETD
-2044 TEEHTHDSY
+2044 EYTLDSHV
-2053 TGSDTEGEGSR
+2053 GSDTEGDAGR
-2064 NEADRVSVEDVPGSP
+2064 NGAERASIEEVPGGP
-2079 EEHHALSSAEA
+2079 DEHHALSPTEA

-2102 KYSLLKILMNF
+2102 KSSLMKMLRNF

-2160 YKAKLQGITSRSSL
+2160 YQAKLRDITSRTELGAS
-2174 DDPDAGD
+2174 DVGD
-2181 QGEMQRTMTRTTGTH
+2181 QVEMQRTMTRSTGTH
-2196 LKYQFH
+2196 LKYQFQ

-2210 KVFYAEQFDAVRR
+2210 KVFYAEQFDALRR

-2237 CMKWDSKGGKT
+2237 CLKWDSKGGKT

-2263 SLPPG
+2263 SLPSG

-2288 FRDLPSV
+2288 FHDLPSV

-2304 IVIKNTL
+2304 IIIKNPL

-2475 AQQLETRAL
+2475 AQQLETKAL
-2484 RIEKERE
+2484 RLEKEKE
-2491 GEAEAQGHGQVTNHR
+2491 GEAEAQTQSSVV
-2506 EGIAGAGSIW
+2506 S

>member
-1 MSSKHTAA
+1 MSSKHAA
-9 DGSPSASTI
+9 GDGSPSASALHLPHHSSRGSI
-18 SLPRRRHSRHG
+18 ASLAAS
-29 SLGSLTNIP
+29 SQV
-38 HTDRETLSQ
+38 DRETHSQ

-60 SLTTF
+60 TLTTF
-65 NEYTSPPLST
+65 NEYTTPPLSS

-88 GGISGLYSRIRASV
+88 GGLSGLYSRLRASV
-102 GNVRDIVTN
+102 GNVRDIVTQAPEQGATSERAIGSSN
-111 TAENAAVDEKSIKSP
+111 LV
-126 KLAPPSPAS
+126 PPSPTTT
-135 ITRSRPYNLDN
+135 TRNKHHLATSSTP
-146 VASDSVPQD
+146 STQSVD
-155 SQPTGGTKGLSSITS
+155 TGIEAASSIE
-170 PIDPD
+170 IREGNE
-175 FAVSLKLPALDA
+175 LPVKVGQGRATKPTQLALGA
-187 RKGYETLQKSDQKQV
+187 SAPQTRQTL
-202 IKSTKLT
+202 T
-209 LGGSTSQVKA
+209 A
-219 ILTPSLPLKSPLAP
+219 NLPLNSPLAP
-233 LAPPTIVISSAIA
+233 LAPVTTVVSPAVA
-246 EANATGNRDDSR
+246 EAYLKDSKVDYR
-258 TRKGSV
+258 TQYGSGAA
-264 TTNVRAPS
+264 NSGQSS
-272 KAEEQLNEAVSKRKA
+272 KAEEQLNETFNKQKG
-287 PALAPVSNP
+287 PAQSSGP
-296 STNPAPDEKVNEQ
+296 SVNLTSGVRAE
-309 SQTTV
+309 
-314 EHVFDKGQQLEH
+314 D
-326 ESIAYEHAGRLG
+326 YGRLNAEYTLEGVQNIRDGSVDYANNGKNQSGRG
-338 QKGALTQDGDYFT
+338 QELDYFST
-351 ALEQPLTVPK
+351 IEQPLQPPR
-361 IVTHP
+361 IVTNP
-366 GTPQTS
+366 GTPQANHVRTPTS
-372 HARTLPIPAINSLE
+372 ASLGKDSQYDGSTE
-386 KQPST
+386 PHEEGPTQAAAPST
-391 PVATS
+391 PTMMS
-396 PASAQS
+396 PRAGQSPTQSQQSLHQRNGHAS
-402 SVRSPPSVKNASMD
+402 
-416 TFSLRAGAVQ
+416 SLRASSGHA
-426 KRATSTNWQELNSSA
+426 RLPNTSRQDYDDLSKKT
-441 QSPAPQIRN
+441 APPIRN
-450 RILSKDFWMKDE
+450 RVLSKDFWMKDE
-462 NARDCFYCGDA
+462 NARDCFYCGDP

-480 HHCRT
+480 HHCSAPF
-485 CGQIF
+485 GQ
-490 DAKCTSILP
+490 S
-499 GAQFGHAG
+499 G

-516 SIVKGFD
+516 RIVNGYD

-541 RHGSAGAND
+541 RHGSAGASD
-550 VLGSPGARSRPAS
+550 ALGSPGGRSRPGS
-563 LYSMRQSPKH
+563 LQSMRQSPKH
-573 SELVAPTMSIPATR
+573 SELIAPTMSVPATR
-587 KSKSDTSRYPTVLEI
+587 KPKSDSGRNPTVLEI
-602 EAERTLMRPSSSRS
+602 EAQRTLTRPSSSRS
-616 LRSTHLSRPFTPG
+616 LKSTHLSRPFTPG
-629 HRRHNSRQLHQ
+629 HRRHNSRHLHQ
-640 RGFKALPEDSAPFHR
+640 RGFKALPEDSAPFQR
-655 TVPQE
+655 NVPEE

-699 HGEGVSRSFDDKTTL
+699 HGEGISRSFDEKTTL
-714 AGYLGASKK
+714 AGYLSTSKK
-723 SRSRAGDKS
+723 GRSRGGSSRAGERS
-732 ISGVT
+732 NFS
-737 FTSRDTDNQS
+737 FASRDADS
-747 LSSFRTSNARNS
+747 VARS
-759 RRRNPSTLGNLHLR
+759 ARRRNQNAVANMHLR

-783 AIPPSSTNLHESFS
+783 AVPPPNLHESFS
-797 SSALAQMMSATSTP
+797 SSALAQMMSASSAP

-833 NSASLQHVRRLLR
+833 NSASLQHVRKLLR
-846 QLLQDSHIHSVSN
+846 QLLQDSHIHSVAS
-859 WEKAMIPILL
+859 WEKALIPILL
-869 QATDDVNPNVQ
+869 QATDDVNPDVQ
-880 NGDDIDVRHYVK
+880 NGDDIDIRHWVK

-918 KSMPRSMAHP
+918 KSMPRSIDHP
-928 NILILTFPL
+928 NILILTFPI

-967 AALQPNLLLVE
+967 AALHPNLLLVE

-1040 YVHGGRKK
+1040 YVYGRRRK
-1048 TYMFLSGCSKELG
+1048 TYMFISGCTKELG

-1068 ADNTTLARMKR
+1068 ADNATLARVKR

-1104 IPSVARTGS
+1104 IPSVAQTGT
-1113 LSPSQDTARKATKG
+1113 LSPGHRSGFGAA
-1127 THMDPAPS
+1127 
-1135 SDLVAEISSKLD
+1135 
-1147 DKSLGNDGTAAEVV
+1147 TAAVSDPDPPSGAVARLTHSIHNIISDERGTSADVINSDVV
-1161 NANVL
+1161 
-1166 KSLNP
+1166 K
-1171 KSRATNEDTQNNPDD
+1171 TTTQTFRESQFPRYSEEAAMP
-1186 GSVPDDV
+1186 GDV

-1208 KILSASPFVR
+1208 KILSASPFVK

-1245 VAESERLTEDPELR
+1245 QAESEKMNEDAEPQP
-1259 TFQLIKPEMVHETVR
+1259 FHLITPEMVHETVR

-1283 LRAVHDTEYDRALH
+1283 LRAVHDAEYDKALH
-1297 NYRVQSKQWETYI
+1297 NYKVQSKQWETYI

-1336 TVPCSGPDLLALG
+1336 TIPCSGPDLLALS
-1349 FYNEHETD
+1349 FYNEHETGED
-1357 ENFEADC
+1357 FEADC

-1371 DVCFGA
+1371 DICFGA

-1455 SFWSKDVH
+1455 SFWSKDIR
-1463 ARADVCPHDLHRDH
+1463 ARADICPHDLHRDH
-1477 LRYFGFKDM
+1477 LRYFGFKDLA
-1486 VLRVHYDPITLL
+1486 LRVHYDPITLL
-1498 EVIVPRARIT
+1498 EVIVPRPRIT
-1508 WKVDNDLRFKND
+1508 WKVDNDLKFKND
-1520 LYMKI
+1520 LYLKI

-1530 KFMLSVKARIK
+1530 RFMGSVKARLK
-1541 SILVESVVPQKME
+1541 SIVVESIVPEKVE
-1554 ACRQEVARLMERC
+1554 ACKQEVSQLLDRC
-1567 REEHPALVKNL
+1567 RDEHRALVRNL

-1608 ATFAEFDR
+1608 NTFADFDR

-1627 LATLQLK
+1627 LTALQLR
-1634 KIFLDRDESNSSLAS
+1634 KIFLDKDESNTSLVS
-1649 NEEEKIPAAPDTLT
+1649 NEAANKSPSISIHT
-1663 VASMSSEEQPSL
+1663 VASASSEEQQRAL

-1684 EKTHDML
+1684 EKAHNML
-1691 SAVVDKNASAR
+1691 SAVVDKNNSTHTASDKPDAVDQQNR
-1702 PVLDTSDT
+1702 
-1710 TNEYENAPATAVPS
+1710 APPTAVPTTLTGEAS
-1724 DPTDKALTS
+1724 TPVGPTDHES
-1733 RDTIDRE
+1733 
-1740 DVRHLDLATSSE
+1740 VRHLDLATSSE
-1752 LQQHSDLSGAFASGE
+1752 LQQQSTAKEAPLDGE
-1767 PRAIDFAVN
+1767 PRAIDFAARPTKLV
-1776 LADPEHR
+1776 R
-1783 QTIKYPN
+1783 SQTARLVKN
-1790 EGNDLQDHDAGQIN
+1790 
-1804 YEPVQPSAGTQ
+1804 
-1815 QFSEDEPTKA
+1815 SEDLTSQKAEHQADESSKAPAILPENLPQEPIKPRTLH
-1825 KSNQPSSIPRPTLGG
+1825 SSGIPRPSDAS
-1840 RRHTGIPASPPLIR
+1840 RRQIGTNASPPLMR
-1854 THSQPVHHQR
+1854 TQSHPMHHQR
-1864 DQSNGSK
+1864 ESSNGGKQYTTLAEESK
-1871 RSSTSREEPRNK
+1871 HEASKAGDISNRESPHPKGGEK
-1883 MVQSDEPPNANL
+1883 KLSD
-1895 TSAKPAEKRLSGR
+1895 R
-1908 LGLGTLKLHGVS
+1908 LGISTLKLGGVVA
-1920 GHSMIPRSIATKR
+1920 HSMIPRSVAVRK
-1933 DSHVST
+1933 DSQVSN
-1939 LAKHFEQLSREFEKE
+1939 LAKHFERLSREFEKE
-1954 RLREKRQRFSKNRQS
+1954 RLRERRQRFSKS
-1969 RAYPM
+1969 RKSTAYPM

-1979 IVEVYHNVREAV
+1979 IVEVYRNVREAV

-2003 SEPPLGS
+2003 AESPTDAS
-2010 GEPPATVDQM
+2010 DTPATVDQM
-2020 AQMEDSQTSGEGI
+2020 AHMEDSQTSGEGI
-2033 RTEDT
+2033 QVEDT
-2038 TAENTD
+2038 TAENTE
-2044 TEEHTHDSY
+2044 TEENTLDSHL
-2053 TGSDTEGEGSR
+2053 GSDVEEGDASRTEK
-2064 NEADRVSVEDVPGSP
+2064 NQITLEDVPGSAD
-2079 EEHHALSSAEA
+2079 EHHALSPNEA

-2102 KYSLLKILMNF
+2102 KTSLMKMLTNF
-2113 WAERSASGWKALDY
+2113 WAERSASGWKALEY

-2160 YKAKLQGITSRSSL
+2160 YKDKLQDITGPCASS
-2174 DDPDAGD
+2174 DPDGGD
-2181 QGEMQRTMTRTTGTH
+2181 QQEMERTMTRTTGTH
-2196 LKYQFH
+2196 LKYQFQ

-2210 KVFYAEQFDAVRR
+2210 KIFYAEQFDALRR

-2237 CMKWDSKGGKT
+2237 CLKWDSKGGKT

-2263 SLPPG
+2263 SLPAN
-2268 ETQTFLRFAPAYF
+2268 ETQTFLKFAPAYF

-2288 FRDLPSV
+2288 FHDLPSV

-2304 IVIKNTL
+2304 IVIKNPL
-2311 TGVDFNWYLIVMEN
+2311 TGVDFSWYLIVMEN

-2375 HSKKLLRAS
+2375 HSKKVLRAS
-2384 VWNDTLFLSR
+2384 VWNDTLFLAR

-2407 EERKELVVGIIDVI
+2407 EERRELVVGIIDVI

-2430 EFWFKGGG
+2430 EYWIKEKGGKG
-2438 GRGTRPTVTSPRDYK
+2438 RPTVTSPRDYK

-2464 LQAPNCWHQFH
+2464 LQAPNCWHQFQK
-2475 AQQLETRAL
+2475 QQTEAKLL
-2484 RIEKERE
+2484 RMEKERE
-2491 GEAEAQGHGQVTNHR
+2491 GEVEGQAPGQAQVVGNG
-2506 EGIAGAGSIW
+2506 